1 MANAWVQ
8 ALKEYNKNNKNGFCI
23 VKKGTKDY
31 DEVKKLMDKIKADNK
46 TDVKANNKTNA
57 VK

>member
-1 MANAWVQ
+1 MANAWIQ
-8 ALKEYNKNNKNGFCI
+8 ALKEYNKNNKTGFCI

-31 DEVKKLMDKIKADNK
+31 DEVKKLMEKMKANN
-46 TDVKANNKTNA
+46 KANNKTDV

>member
-1 MANAWVQ
+1 MANAWIQ
-8 ALKEYNKNNKNGFCI
+8 ALKEYNKNNKTGFCI

-31 DEVKKLMDKIKADNK
+31 DEVKKLMEKMKANNK
-46 TDVKANNKTNA
+46 ANIKANNKTDV

>member
-1 MANAWVQ
+1 MANAWIQ

-23 VKKGTKDY
+23 VKKGTKEY
-31 DEVKKLMDKIKADNK
+31 DEVKKLMEKMKANN
-46 TDVKANNKTNA
+46 KANNKTDV